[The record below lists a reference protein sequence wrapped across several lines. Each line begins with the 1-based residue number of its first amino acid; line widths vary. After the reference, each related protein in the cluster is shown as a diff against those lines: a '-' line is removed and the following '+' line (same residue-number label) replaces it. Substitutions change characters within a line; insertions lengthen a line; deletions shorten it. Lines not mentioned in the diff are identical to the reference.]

1 MNMVHMDR
9 AAIGGGSIWGLLD
22 RGVYYGHLHI
32 SVLHPNAETI
42 VIQEPGWYIFVHP
55 LVSSVV
61 TTHVL
66 ENSSLQKAM
75 LAEPF
80 DATSEFSYSEVLVQ
94 ASIRI

>member
-1 MNMVHMDR
+1 M
-9 AAIGGGSIWGLLD
+9 AIYIS
-22 RGVYYGHLHI
+22 V

-42 VIQEPGWYIFVHP
+42 VMQEPGWYIFVHP

-66 ENSSLQKAM
+66 ENSSLQKAV

>member
-9 AAIGGGSIWGLLD
+9 AATGGGSIRGLLD

-32 SVLHPNAETI
+32 DVLHSNAETI
-42 VIQEPGWYIFVHP
+42 AIQNLAGVYLMHL
-55 LVSSVV
+55 LVSSIV